1 MISSPALPCSFS
13 RHLYLPFLL
22 IIFLGCNNQAPKPPE
37 KAPAAPVT
45 AEKAEEE
52 SLTQSTEL
60 FGTIQPVVTNVAKIT
75 ANVSAPVVSI
85 LKDAHGRTLVE
96 GQRVQE
102 GDVVVQLYDG
112 FVQEQRKQA
121 ETDLNMANR
130 KVLQLEDLKKQKLPG
145 YSDYEMDLAKFARE
159 AADSKLRALDK
170 QLKLH
175 TLRAPITGRLGR
187 ILVQQGQA
195 VSPGTVIADVINLE
209 DQIDA
214 LCFAPPYLA
223 RRLQLHQPAF
233 IGANQ
238 NEGPEGEVVFI
249 AQQAEPDT
257 GQFAV
262 KVRFSNRAQFI
273 WQREWRANTVVRVQ
287 ISTQFRPKTW
297 VIPLTAL
304 IEDRDPPTVV
314 IVHDLKTEKNEE
326 GKEEKVGKAQLLSAE
341 VGLRDREHVEILSLR
356 TLEKKEPVAIQ
367 EVWFVTKGAQ
377 GLHDDDAVKLEEE
390 EEKGKEEKGKED
402 KEKEGKEKEEKE
414 KH

>member
-1 MISSPALPCSFS
+1 MNSSPALPCASF
-13 RHLYLPFLL
+13 RHLYLPFLFIL
-22 IIFLGCNNQAPKPPE
+22 FLGCNNQAPKPPE
-37 KAPAAPVT
+37 KAPPAPVT

-75 ANVSAPVVSI
+75 ANVSAPVLSI
-85 LKDAHGRTLVE
+85 LKGTDGHTLVE
-96 GQRVQE
+96 GQRVRE
-102 GDVVVQLYDG
+102 GDVVVQLDDRILK
-112 FVQEQRKQA
+112 EQRKQA
-121 ETDLNMANR
+121 DVAVRTAQR
-130 KVLQLEDLKKQKLPG
+130 KVEQQQQIKKETPKAFSQFDLDNAIFALEDAEAKLKEKDEQ
-145 YSDYEMDLAKFARE
+145 
-159 AADSKLRALDK
+159 LRLYT
-170 QLKLH
+170 LK
-175 TLRAPITGRLGR
+175 APITGRLGR
-187 ILVQQGQA
+187 ILVQQGQT

-233 IGANQ
+233 IGANE

-262 KVRFSNRAQFI
+262 KVRFSNRAEFF

-326 GKEEKVGKAQLLSAE
+326 GKEEKVGKAQFLSAE

-390 EEKGKEEKGKED
+390 EEKGKEEK
-402 KEKEGKEKEEKE
+402 EKEKEKEEKE

>member
-1 MISSPALPCSFS
+1 MNSSPALPCSFF
-13 RHLYLPFLL
+13 RHLYLLFLL

-37 KAPAAPVT
+37 KAPPAPVT

-60 FGTIQPVVTNVAKIT
+60 LGTIQPVVTNVAKIT
-75 ANVSAPVVSI
+75 ANVSAPVVTI
-85 LKDAHGRTLVE
+85 LKDADGHTLVE
-96 GQRVQE
+96 GQRVRE
-102 GDVVVQLYDG
+102 GHVIVQLDDRILK
-112 FVQEQRKQA
+112 EQRKQA
-121 ETDLNMANR
+121 DVAVRTAQR
-130 KVLQLEDLKKQKLPG
+130 KVEQQQQIKKETPKAFSQFDLDNAVFALEDAEAKLKEK
-145 YSDYEMDLAKFARE
+145 DE
-159 AADSKLRALDK
+159 
-170 QLKLH
+170 QLNLY
-175 TLRAPITGRLGR
+175 TLKAPITGRLGR
-187 ILVQQGQA
+187 ILVQQGQT

-326 GKEEKVGKAQLLSAE
+326 GKEEKVGKAQILSAE

-356 TLEKKEPVAIQ
+356 TLDKKEPVAIQ

-390 EEKGKEEKGKED
+390 EEKGKEEK
-402 KEKEGKEKEEKE
+402 EKEEKGKEEKE

>member
-1 MISSPALPCSFS
+1 
-13 RHLYLPFLL
+13 
-22 IIFLGCNNQAPKPPE
+22 
-37 KAPAAPVT
+37 
-45 AEKAEEE
+45 
-52 SLTQSTEL
+52 
-60 FGTIQPVVTNVAKIT
+60 
-75 ANVSAPVVSI
+75 
-85 LKDAHGRTLVE
+85 
-96 GQRVQE
+96 
-102 GDVVVQLYDG
+102 
-112 FVQEQRKQA
+112 
-121 ETDLNMANR
+121 
-130 KVLQLEDLKKQKLPG
+130 
-145 YSDYEMDLAKFARE
+145 
-159 AADSKLRALDK
+159 
-170 QLKLH
+170 
-175 TLRAPITGRLGR
+175 
-187 ILVQQGQA
+187 VQQGQA

-367 EVWFVTKGAQ
+367 EVRFVTKGAQ

-390 EEKGKEEKGKED
+390 EEKGKEEKGKEE